1 VLHRQDLD
9 PAIEQSGTI
18 PYRLKDDQIEVL
30 LITSRSR
37 RRWLIPKGWIE
48 PWLSSAES
56 AAREAWEEAG
66 LVGQISTAPVG
77 WYAYRKWDRVRRV
90 EVFLLRVDMM
100 LDDWPEAELRDR
112 QWLSLAEAATRINQE
127 RLREII
133 MRLPELLQSGLK

>member
-37 RRWLIPKGWIE
+37 RCWLIPKGWIE

-77 WYAYRKWDRVRRV
+77 WYAYRKWNRVRRV
-90 EVFLLRVDMM
+90 EVFLLRVDTM

-133 MRLPELLQSGLK
+133 MCLPELLQSGLK

>member
-37 RRWLIPKGWIE
+37 RCWLIPKGWIE

-90 EVFLLRVDMM
+90 EVFLLRVDTM

-133 MRLPELLQSGLK
+133 MCLPELLQSGLK

>member
-1 VLHRQDLD
+1 MLHCQDLD

-30 LITSRSR
+30 LITSRSQ

-77 WYAYRKWDRVRRV
+77 WYAYRKWDRVRWV

-100 LDDWPEAELRDR
+100 LDDWPEAKLRDR

-133 MRLPELLQSGLK
+133 MRLPELIQSGLK

>member
-1 VLHRQDLD
+1 LCHQDLN
-9 PAIEQSGTI
+9 PGIEQSGAI
-18 PYRLKDDQIEVL
+18 PYRIRGDEFEVL

-66 LVGQISTAPVG
+66 LVGQISTAPLG
-77 WYAYRKWDRVRRV
+77 WYAYRKWDGIRRV

-112 QWLSLAEAATRINQE
+112 QWLSLAEAATRIEEE

-133 MRLPELLQSGLK
+133 LRLPELLECGFQ